1 MAAYHKVE
9 VSLNTNAAEVGIP
22 SPQTVNVV
30 VPTIG
35 PAGPAGSVGPTG
47 PQGPQGIP
55 GTGIEVLTT
64 QGDLLYR
71 GASTGQRLPIGTAG
85 QILKVS
91 SGGIPEWGAPPAS
104 GVSSVNGQ
112 TGAVT
117 ITAASIDAAED
128 FHTHNFSDIQVNGV
142 FISGAGD
149 ASANGPYLYSGDFGD
164 RGAYHKDKDSLIY
177 WDGSAWMISVNGDDR
192 YTSTQD
198 VSFPYQVTSWSV
210 LPGSGTAPAPT
221 VSTRLNGQ
229 EFEEVVGQRINP
241 TLRGDAAGKNVG
253 TGANDVAAGNHRH
266 GNLSNDGKVGT
277 TSGLPLKTGTNGV
290 VEAGS
295 FGTSAGTF
303 CEGNDAR
310 LSDAR
315 TPSSTLAHAAS
326 HQVDREARYAGKA
339 SGMATKVI
347 IVADNVGAAGNSISL
362 SFNGTDTIETV
373 LAAWN
378 AANTSNT
385 ASLVAGDETQIPSN
399 GQTITLSGGVNA
411 GTDTL
416 SPFNQSLNTTDSVA
430 FSGFTVGDGEVIA
443 VGDNYGQFTSINSN
457 TGFIINR
464 GQNNNFASL
473 DFLEGGSGASGWSIQ
488 LQPNID
494 NLAFANRVQ
503 SFNQLTL
510 PATGDVG
517 LSVSGDISVYDR
529 TNEVTATFVAQENL
543 SDNRSYQ
550 LPDADGTL
558 ALTTDNADQFGS
570 GAAADGYVLTA
581 DGAGGA
587 AWEAATGGG
596 GGDTVSIETTAADV
610 LSVSSG
616 AISADDAGADRI
628 VYWNNTS
635 NKLAYG
641 TPSDVGAAAS
651 SHTHSDATQSVAG
664 FMSTA
669 DKTKLDGIA
678 SGAEANVN
686 ADWNASSGDA
696 QILNKPTLGT
706 AAAAA
711 TTDFAAASHTHAAS
725 AITSGTLDVAR
736 LPVGTGS
743 TNVLAPTIVDAKGD
757 LIVASAAD
765 AVARLPVGGTNGHV
779 LTVDSAETLG
789 VKWAAAAGG
798 GSGGTKTYAVFTAEH
813 NQPPSTSFAT
823 LDTRNSIAVL
833 DFDDASTESAV
844 FVGIMPEAASLGSGL
859 IVNLDFMATTATSGN
874 VRWSVAFERCNTDLD
889 SDSFDT
895 ATAATVATSG
905 TSGIVAVGSITC
917 TAIDG
922 ITAGDLFRLRVQR
935 LGGDAADSASGDIE
949 LVAVEVRSAA

>member
-9 VSLNTNAAEVGIP
+9 VSLNTNAVEVGIP
-22 SPQTVNVV
+22 SPQTVNVTL
-30 VPTIG
+30 PTIG
-35 PAGPAGSVGPTG
+35 PAGPVGSVGPTG

-91 SGGIPEWGAPPAS
+91 SGGIPEWGAAPAS

-149 ASANGPYLYSGDFGD
+149 ANANGPYLYSGDFGD

-198 VSFPYQVTSWSV
+198 VSVPYQVTSWSV
-210 LPGSGTAPAPT
+210 LPGAGTAPAPT
-221 VSTRLNGQ
+221 VNTRLDGQ
-229 EFEEVVGQRINP
+229 EFEEIVGQRINP

-253 TGANDVAAGNHRH
+253 TGANDVAAGNHTH
-266 GNLSNDGKVGT
+266 GNLTTDGKIGT
-277 TSGLPLKTGTNGV
+277 TSGLPLRTGTNGV
-290 VEAGS
+290 IEAGA

-326 HQVDREARYAGKA
+326 HQIGRAARYAGKA

-362 SFNGTDTIETV
+362 SFNGTDTIDTV
-373 LAAWN
+373 LTAWN
-378 AANTSNT
+378 AANPSNA
-385 ASLVAGDETQIPSN
+385 ASVVAGDIDQIPSN

-430 FSGFTVGDGEVIA
+430 FSGFTVGDGEVIP
-443 VGDNYGQFTSINSN
+443 VGANYGQFTSINSN
-457 TGFIINR
+457 TGFLINR

-488 LQPNID
+488 LQPSID
-494 NLAFANRVQ
+494 DLAFANRVQ

-510 PATGDVG
+510 PASGDVG
-517 LSVSGDISVYDR
+517 CAVVGDISVKDR
-529 TNEVTATFVAQENL
+529 ENDVTATFVAQENL

-581 DGAGGA
+581 DGAGGV
-587 AWEAATGGG
+587 AWEAVSGGSG
-596 GGDTVSIETTAADV
+596 GVTAVGASTADV
-610 LSVSSG
+610 LSVSGSDLV
-616 AISADDAGADRI
+616 ADDPNADRI
-628 VYWNNTS
+628 VFWDDSEGKWRYLEAGS
-635 NKLAYG
+635 GLSISG
-641 TPSDVGAAAS
+641 T
-651 SHTHSDATQSVAG
+651 TMTAT
-664 FMSTA
+664 
-669 DKTKLDGIA
+669 A
-678 SGAEANVN
+678 SG
-686 ADWNASSGDA
+686 
-696 QILNKPTLGT
+696 
-706 AAAAA
+706 
-711 TTDFAAASHTHAAS
+711 
-725 AITSGTLDVAR
+725 
-736 LPVGTGS
+736 GS
-743 TNVLAPTIVDAKGD
+743 
-757 LIVASAAD
+757 
-765 AVARLPVGGTNGHV
+765 
-779 LTVDSAETLG
+779 
-789 VKWAAAAGG
+789 
-798 GSGGTKTYAVFTAEH
+798 KTYAVFTAEH

-833 DFDDASTESAV
+833 DFDDTAVESAV
-844 FVGIMPEAASLGSGL
+844 FVGVMPEAASLGSGL
-859 IVNLDFMATTATSGN
+859 IVRLHWMPTTDVTTTRN
-874 VRWSVAFERCNTDLD
+874 VRWRVAFERSNTDLD
-889 SDSFDT
+889 LDSFASNT
-895 ATAATVATSG
+895 EANGAVPST
-905 TSGIVAVGSITC
+905 TSGIPQMTSITV
-917 TAIDG
+917 ASGDLDG
-922 ITAGDLFRLRVQR
+922 VTAGDLFRLRVTRVGSDATNDTCQ
-935 LGGDAADSASGDIE
+935 GDAE
-949 LVAVEVRSAA
+949 LVAVELRSAA